1 MENTISI
8 NLDPIKDGITGQVE
22 TAESTAGRY
31 VVMGTNFDHRIISD
45 REFWDYIRQIDEA
58 GNLVPMVLSD
68 YLIFFDRSKV
78 VSVSGEDYLV
88 GSFILVNLTDENNL
102 FARMDEDDMEGVKE
116 DICGYFTE
124 LIINGERVEALEVE

>member
-8 NLDPIKDGITGQVE
+8 NLDPIKDGITGKVE

-31 VVMGTNFDHRIISD
+31 VVMGTNFEHRIISD
-45 REFWDYIRQIDEA
+45 REFWEYIRQIDET

-68 YLIFFDRSKV
+68 YLIFFDKTKV
-78 VSVSGEDYLV
+78 VNVFGEDYLI
-88 GSFILVNLTDENNL
+88 GSFILVNPKDENNL